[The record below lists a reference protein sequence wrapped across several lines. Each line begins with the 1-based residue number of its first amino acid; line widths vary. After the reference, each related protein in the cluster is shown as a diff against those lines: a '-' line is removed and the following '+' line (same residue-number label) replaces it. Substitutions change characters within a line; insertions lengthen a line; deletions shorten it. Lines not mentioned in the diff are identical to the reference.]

1 MKAIGFFI
9 FLAIFA
15 LGFSQSDGQNEV
27 SKTVQKAVAIPK
39 TDNEEE
45 IYRIGFQDTLDIQ
58 VYSKPLL
65 SQKVSINPDGTVTLF
80 RARKPLPAICKTE
93 RELAEDI
100 QKEYLSFLNKP
111 EVIVYVTEK
120 HSQSFGLIGAV
131 EKPGTYYVNR
141 KIRLLELLS
150 IAGGPNKEAGSRMI
164 VARTGSSSACKI
176 ESDDSV
182 IKNDLVL
189 MNFKVKEVLEGKQNL
204 WMQPGDIVSVLDSDV
219 VYIYG
224 NVNKVGA
231 IRMGEP
237 LTLTQAIVSAQGLKP
252 TAKNLIKILR
262 QKEGT
267 SDREEIIVNIKDIEK
282 RKVQDPFLEPNDI
295 VAVSEDSTKVIL
307 RGIKQTIQ
315 NTIPSFIYKLP

>member
-1 MKAIGFFI
+1 MKAFGFFI
-9 FLAIFA
+9 VLVIFA
-15 LGFSQSDGQNEV
+15 FGFNQSYGQNEV
-27 SKTVQKAVAIPK
+27 AKTDQKTVVVPKA
-39 TDNEEE
+39 DNEQE

-58 VYSKPLL
+58 VYDIPKL
-65 SQKVSINPDGTVTLF
+65 SQKVSINPDGTITLF
-80 RARKPLPAICKTE
+80 KARKPLPAVCKTE

-111 EVIVYVTEK
+111 QVIVYVTEK

-150 IAGGPNKEAGSRMI
+150 VAGGPRRDAGSRMI
-164 VARTGSSSACKI
+164 VARAGSSSACQI

-219 VYIYG
+219 IYVYG

-231 IRMGEP
+231 VKMGEP
-237 LTLTQAIVSAQGLKP
+237 LTLTQAIVSAEGLKP
-252 TAKNLIKILR
+252 TAKSQVRILR

-267 SDREEIIVNIKDIEK
+267 NDRDEIIVNIKDIEK

-295 VAVSEDSTKVIL
+295 VAVSEDSTKVIM
-307 RGIKQTIQ
+307 RGITKTLQ
-315 NTIPSFIYKLP
+315 NTIPSFIYKIP